1 MPKVFRLRLF
11 RRIQMKQVSKIMWGF
26 VLVCFGVVYALKVL
40 DIVDIDLFF
49 KGWWTLIIII
59 PSFISL
65 FADRDK
71 TGGIIGLLVGI
82 VLLLWRQG
90 LVDIEMMLKL
100 GIPAII
106 IVVGL
111 ELIFH
116 NAFNKT
122 ANEAIRNL
130 RGGNGT
136 GRSVSAVFSTRN
148 DDCSNQNF
156 EGSTYTAIFGTVNSD
171 VTNAVFSGDVL
182 IKVHNVLGTVNITV
196 PEGVNVVVRS
206 HSLFGGIINR
216 IPENSEN
223 TVTIYVEG
231 FCLLGNVEV
240 K

>member
-1 MPKVFRLRLF
+1 MPKVFCLRLF

-26 VLVCFGVVYALKVL
+26 VLVCFGVVYALKVM

-90 LVDIEMMLKL
+90 LVDLEMMLKL

-106 IVVGL
+106 IVIGL

-116 NAFNKT
+116 NAFDKT
-122 ANEAIRNL
+122 ANEAIKNL
-130 RGGNGT
+130 KGGAD
-136 GRSVSAVFSTRN
+136 RSLTAILSTKN
-148 DDCSNQNF
+148 DDCSNQKF
-156 EGSTYTAIFGTVNSD
+156 GGAEYTALCGTVNCD
-171 VTNAVFSGDVL
+171 VTNAVFEKDVL
-182 IKVHNVLGTVNITV
+182 IKVHNILGTVNITV
-196 PEGVNVVVRS
+196 PDGVNVVVKS

-216 IPENSEN
+216 IPENAAN
-223 TVTIYVEG
+223 TLTVYVEG
-231 FCLLGNVEV
+231 ICFLGNVEV